1 MLQQRKHVR
10 VPFTGTAEIATE
22 KPPITVTV
30 SNVSFGGLHLY
41 CPKSFDL
48 GQRVSLRILG
58 DHGGQS
64 FSEMVEGRVVVV
76 HRRPDGNSYGV
87 QFSSYLDMQRQPG
100 LAGWVDDMVKK
111 VGAVSFLRNLP
122 A

>member
-100 LAGWVDDMVKK
+100 LSGWVDDMVKK